1 MKLDFKT
8 VLINTILLIIPT
20 VSITTNYLFYQRG
33 EVLYEQGYL
42 EGSEHTAELLKDISK
57 LTPQQKKEIAVTW
70 WTDTQDMV
78 GARKAL
84 CGKPIQPKPKKE

>member
-1 MKLDFKT
+1 MTHREYYT
-8 VLINTILLIIPT
+8 VQMGITLVLLVLT
-20 VSITTNYLFYQRG
+20 VFNYFDKQSKI
-33 EVLYEQGYL
+33 EAAYEQGYL
-42 EGSEHTAELLKDISK
+42 EGSEHTTELLKDISK

-70 WTDTQDMV
+70 WTDTQDML